1 MGSSDFSLSLKI
13 EFYQTPGKNEQE
25 DEKKEKHNDLKGEEE
40 HVSDGSGR
48 ELLGIIAPKTR
59 GPFLFVSSIFI
70 LLVAV

>member
-48 ELLGIIAPKTR
+48 ELLGFAEEELSDKEKDDQSDHDSP
-59 GPFLFVSSIFI
+59 
-70 LLVAV
+70 